1 MQGVGTVRSHEKIL
15 FLSLRTRLVFVFL
28 HVLG

>member
-1 MQGVGTVRSHEKIL
+1 VRSHEEIL
-15 FLSLRTRLVFVFL
+15 FLPSRTRLVFVFL